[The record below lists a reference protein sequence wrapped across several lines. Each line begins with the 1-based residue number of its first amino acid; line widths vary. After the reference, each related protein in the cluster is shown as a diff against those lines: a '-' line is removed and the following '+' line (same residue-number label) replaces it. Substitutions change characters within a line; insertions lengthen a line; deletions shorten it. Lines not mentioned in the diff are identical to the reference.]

1 MSSDRVSDDV
11 FKWSEDGKPVK
22 VDKWNATTVKNAL
35 DDAVRMIMTKHF
47 KYDENHTLMDQRLV
61 ICTVACL
68 FAGTALVYDY
78 LRPFP
83 ESRLVLLV
91 CVVSYFLLMGVLTLY
106 TTYVE
111 RNHFLIVHQ
120 KDPAGVDPDK
130 VWTIDSCMKRFDDM
144 YTLSLL
150 FEDKQNNLYQESSF
164 TKSVG
169 CWFDENGELVGENFL
184 KDVAALHDGLKAEK
198 KKK

>member
-1 MSSDRVSDDV
+1 
-11 FKWSEDGKPVK
+11 
-22 VDKWNATTVKNAL
+22 
-35 DDAVRMIMTKHF
+35 
-47 KYDENHTLMDQRLV
+47 
-61 ICTVACL
+61 
-68 FAGTALVYDY
+68 
-78 LRPFP
+78 
-83 ESRLVLLV
+83 
-91 CVVSYFLLMGVLTLY
+91 MGVLTLY

-120 KDPAGVDPDK
+120 KDQAGVDPDK

-150 FEDKQNNLYQESSF
+150 FEDNQNNLRQESSF

-184 KDVAALHDGLKAEK
+184 MDVTALHDGLKSEK